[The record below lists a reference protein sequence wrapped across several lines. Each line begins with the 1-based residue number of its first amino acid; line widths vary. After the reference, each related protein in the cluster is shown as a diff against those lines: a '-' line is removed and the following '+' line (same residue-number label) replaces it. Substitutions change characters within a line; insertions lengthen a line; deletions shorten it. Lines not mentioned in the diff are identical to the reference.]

1 MCDTYCQLRGTTSK
15 LIREIRVFK
24 AVFILNRFENFY
36 QCFEKNGLLW
46 QLLGR
51 CALVQL

>member
-1 MCDTYCQLRGTTSK
+1 MIHIASLEELQV
-15 LIREIRVFK
+15 REIRVFK